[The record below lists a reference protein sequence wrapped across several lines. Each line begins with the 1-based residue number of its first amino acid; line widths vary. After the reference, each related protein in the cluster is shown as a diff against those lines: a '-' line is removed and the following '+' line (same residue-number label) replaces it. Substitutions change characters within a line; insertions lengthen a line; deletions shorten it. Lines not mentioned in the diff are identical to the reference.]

1 MKIFRIVTYF
11 LFLSSVVFGQ
21 VITISTI
28 DGRIPQGIPVTV
40 EHFVPGQTGYTQ
52 GSVPYAYES
61 TSGTSLTL
69 GDDQTIS
76 NLPIGFT
83 FNYWGT
89 NFTTVNICSNGW
101 ISFTN
106 TGGDIVGGSPN
117 NTVRNGI
124 HANAMDLFPIS
135 GYFVRYQT
143 TGSQPNRRFIV
154 SYHIGYYNC
163 RTTTTLFTDFQIV
176 LSETTNTVRI
186 NLLSHPGCASL
197 SSLQGISNSD
207 NSQIITTPGRNG
219 SNWSGTSNSSV
230 LFTPF
235 VQSSTWIPQG
245 TILTNTQG
253 NSSFSNPQNYTFRAT
268 INSSQYSNTIIESE
282 LNYLLFMKTFPS
294 EMRSWDFYTCDI
306 TSDSTTNYFDIKSA
320 WNIFWNNSTLNQNLV
335 FSNAEKLDI
344 EQNSTLPNYYLTRP
358 LSHTRTFEN
367 TSLIWIVSKGKH
379 RTTTTASKI
388 QD

>member
-11 LFLSSVVFGQ
+11 LFLSSAVFGQ

>member
-219 SNWSGTSNSSV
+219 S
-230 LFTPF
+230 
-235 VQSSTWIPQG
+235 TWIPQG

>member
-11 LFLSSVVFGQ
+11 LFLSSSVFGQ
-21 VITISTI
+21 VITISTV

-61 TSGTSLTL
+61 TTGTSLTL

-143 TGSQPNRRFIV
+143 TGSPPNRRFIV

-176 LSETTNTVRI
+176 LSETSNTIRI

-197 SSLQGISNSD
+197 SSLQGISNSN

-219 SNWSGTSNSSV
+219 SNWSGTLNSSV

-235 VQSSTWIPQG
+235 AQSSTWTSQG
-245 TILTNTQG
+245 TIPTNTQG

-268 INSSQYSNTIIESE
+268 INSSQYSNTIIESD

-306 TSDSTTNYFDIKSA
+306 NPDSTTNYFDIRTA

-344 EQNSTLPNYYLTRP
+344 EQNSTTPNYYLTRP

-367 TSLIWIVSKGKH
+367 SSLIWIVSKGKH

>member
-11 LFLSSVVFGQ
+11 LFLSSAVFGQ

-28 DGRIPQGIPVTV
+28 DGRVPQGIPVTV

-52 GSVPYAYES
+52 GSVTYAYES

-69 GDDQTIS
+69 GDDQTIP

-176 LSETTNTVRI
+176 LSETTNTIRI
-186 NLLSHPGCASL
+186 NLLSHPGCVSL

-235 VQSSTWIPQG
+235 VQSSAWIPQG

-268 INSSQYSNTIIESE
+268 INSSQYSNTIIESD

-306 TSDSTTNYFDIKSA
+306 NSDSTTNYFDIRTA

-344 EQNSTLPNYYLTRP
+344 EQNSTSPNYYLTRP
-358 LSHTRTFEN
+358 LGHTRTFEN

>member
-11 LFLSSVVFGQ
+11 LFLSSAVFGQ

-69 GDDQTIS
+69 GDDQTIA

-143 TGSQPNRRFIV
+143 TGSPPNRRFIV

-176 LSETTNTVRI
+176 LSETTNTIRI

-197 SSLQGISNSD
+197 SSLQGISNSN

-235 VQSSTWIPQG
+235 VQSSAWITQG

-268 INSSQYSNTIIESE
+268 INSSQYSNTIIESD

-294 EMRSWDFYTCDI
+294 EMRGWDFYTCDI
-306 TSDSTTNYFDIKSA
+306 NSDSTTNYFDITTA

-344 EQNSTLPNYYLTRP
+344 EQNSTSPNYYLTRP

>member
-11 LFLSSVVFGQ
+11 LFLSSAVFGQ

-176 LSETTNTVRI
+176 LTETTNTVRI

-197 SSLQGISNSD
+197 SSLQGISNSN

-235 VQSSTWIPQG
+235 VQSSTWISQG

-268 INSSQYSNTIIESE
+268 INSSQYPNTIIESE

>member
-11 LFLSSVVFGQ
+11 LFLSSAVFGQ

-344 EQNSTLPNYYLTRP
+344 EQNSTSPNYYLTRP

>member
-1 MKIFRIVTYF
+1 MKIFVILSYF
-11 LFLSSVVFGQ
+11 LFLSSTLSGQ

-40 EHFVPGQTGYTQ
+40 EHSIPQINYTHVTVPH
-52 GSVPYAYES
+52 AYES

-89 NFTTVNICSNGW
+89 NFTTINICSNGW

-124 HANAMDLFPIS
+124 HANASDLFPII

-143 TGSQPNRRFIV
+143 IGLAPNRRFVV

-163 RTTTTLFTDFQIV
+163 RTNTTLFTDFQIV
-176 LSETTNTVRI
+176 LTETSNTIRI

-197 SSLQGISNSD
+197 ASLQGISNSN
-207 NSQIITTPGRNG
+207 NSQIITTTGRNG
-219 SNWSGTSNSSV
+219 VNWSGTYNSSV
-230 LFTPF
+230 LFTPY
-235 VQSSTWIPQG
+235 VQSYTWTSQG
-245 TILTNTQG
+245 TVPTNSLG
-253 NSSFSNPQNYTFRAT
+253 SSSFSNPQNYTFRAT
-268 INSSQYSNTIIESE
+268 INSSQYSNTILESD

-306 TSDSTTNYFDIKSA
+306 NSDSTTNYFDIRTA
-320 WNIFWNNSTLNQNLV
+320 WNILWNNSTLSQNLV
-335 FSNAEKLDI
+335 FSNNEKLDI
-344 EQNSTLPNYYLTRP
+344 EQNSTAPNYYLTKP
-358 LSHTRTFEN
+358 LGHTRTFEN
-367 TSLIWIVSKGKH
+367 SSLIWIVSKGKH

>member
-1 MKIFRIVTYF
+1 MKIFIIFSYF
-11 LFLSSVVFGQ
+11 LFLSSAVFGQ

-40 EHFVPGQTGYTQ
+40 EHFVPGQIGYTQ
-52 GSVPYAYES
+52 GSVSYAYES

-76 NLPIGFT
+76 NLPLGFT

-106 TGGDIVGGSPN
+106 TSGDIVGGSPN

-143 TGSQPNRRFIV
+143 IGLAPNRRFIV

-176 LSETTNTVRI
+176 LAETTNTIRI

-197 SSLQGISNSD
+197 ASLQGISNSN
-207 NSQIITTPGRNG
+207 NSQIITTTGRNG
-219 SNWSGTSNSSV
+219 INWSGTSNSSV

-235 VQSSTWIPQG
+235 AQSSTWTSQG
-245 TILTNTQG
+245 TVLTNGQG
-253 NSSFSNPQNYTFRAT
+253 LSSFSNPQNYTFRAT
-268 INSSQYSNTIIESE
+268 INSSQYSNTIAESD
-282 LNYLLFMKTFPS
+282 LNYLLFMKTFPL

-306 TSDSTTNYFDIKSA
+306 NSDSTTNYFDIKSA
-320 WNIFWNNSTLNQNLV
+320 WNLFWNNSALNQNSV
-335 FSNAEKLDI
+335 FSNNEKLDI
-344 EQNSTLPNYYLTRP
+344 EQNSTTPNYYLTKP
-358 LSHTRTFEN
+358 LSNTRTFEN
-367 TSLIWIVSKGKH
+367 SSLIWIVSKGKH

>member
-1 MKIFRIVTYF
+1 MNIFRIVRYF

>member
-11 LFLSSVVFGQ
+11 LFLSSAVFGQ

-69 GDDQTIS
+69 GDDQTIP

-143 TGSQPNRRFIV
+143 VGTAPNRRFVV

-176 LSETTNTVRI
+176 LSETTNTIRI

-197 SSLQGISNSD
+197 SSLQGISNSN

-268 INSSQYSNTIIESE
+268 INSSQYSNTILESD

-306 TSDSTTNYFDIKSA
+306 NSDSTTNYFDIRTA
-320 WNIFWNNSTLNQNLV
+320 WNILRNNSTLSQNLV
-335 FSNAEKLDI
+335 FSNNEKLDI
-344 EQNSTLPNYYLTRP
+344 EQNSTTPNYYLTKP
-358 LSHTRTFEN
+358 LGHTRTFEN
-367 TSLIWIVSKGKH
+367 SSLIWIVSKGKH

>member
-1 MKIFRIVTYF
+1 MKIFVILSYF
-11 LFLSSVVFGQ
+11 LFLSSTLSGQ

-40 EHFVPGQTGYTQ
+40 EHSIPQINYTHVTVPH
-52 GSVPYAYES
+52 AYES

-89 NFTTVNICSNGW
+89 NFTTINICSNGW

-124 HANAMDLFPIS
+124 HANASDLFPII

-143 TGSQPNRRFIV
+143 IGLAPNRRFVV

-163 RTTTTLFTDFQIV
+163 RTNTTLFTDFQIV
-176 LSETTNTVRI
+176 LTETSNTIRI

-197 SSLQGISNSD
+197 ASLQGISNSN
-207 NSQIITTPGRNG
+207 NSQIITTTGRNG
-219 SNWSGTSNSSV
+219 VNWSGTYNSSV
-230 LFTPF
+230 LFTPY
-235 VQSSTWIPQG
+235 VQSYTWTSQG
-245 TILTNTQG
+245 TVPTNSLG
-253 NSSFSNPQNYTFRAT
+253 SSSFSNPQNYTFRAT
-268 INSSQYSNTIIESE
+268 INSSQYSNTILESD

-306 TSDSTTNYFDIKSA
+306 NSDSTTNYFDIRTA
-320 WNIFWNNSTLNQNLV
+320 WNILRNNSTLSQNLV
-335 FSNAEKLDI
+335 FSNNEKLDI
-344 EQNSTLPNYYLTRP
+344 EQNSTTPNYYLTRP
-358 LSHTRTFEN
+358 LGHTRTFEN
-367 TSLIWIVSKGKH
+367 ISLIWIVSKGKH
-379 RTTTTASKI
+379 RATTTASKI

>member
-344 EQNSTLPNYYLTRP
+344 EQNSTSPNYYLTRP

>member
-197 SSLQGISNSD
+197 SSLQGISNSN